1 MSLLYYGWI
10 HTARR
15 ILFVL
20 FGTVQP
26 TAQVL
31 PSRMIVTEAKN
42 FVGRSRSRSVLA
54 LCKRRAVPTRALCAR
69 ARAFILR
76 TSQVSTIYAE

>member
-1 MSLLYYGWI
+1 
-10 HTARR
+10 
-15 ILFVL
+15 
-20 FGTVQP
+20 
-26 TAQVL
+26 
-31 PSRMIVTEAKN
+31 MIVTEAKN